1 MTQTFSQLGIRT
13 ELVELLQK
21 HGVLHPTP
29 IQEQAI
35 PGLLLGNDVI
45 AQAQTGTGK
54 TLAFVLPILEQID
67 VTQSSVQ
74 ALVITPTRELALQ
87 ITGEVRKLA
96 PAVGAKV
103 LAAYGGQDVEAQMHK
118 LRGAI
123 HMVIGTPGRLLDHLR
138 RGTVDFGDLRML
150 VLDEADQMLHMGFL
164 QDVEQ
169 IINQTS
175 NQRQTMLFSATMPQE
190 IRSVAARYMTD
201 PDEVRVQAKNI
212 TLDEIEQVVIE
223 TTDRA
228 KQDTLVQMLR
238 QNNPYLAII
247 FCRTKRRASALNEA
261 LQEMGYESDEL
272 HGDLSQAKREKVMKR
287 FRDAKL
293 QLLVATDVAARG
305 LDVEGVSHVFNYDI
319 PHDVESYIHRIGRTG
334 RAGDRGVAITFA
346 VPRDREFVDL
356 IEAGIKRTIPKRTAD
371 GQKVTNRPAAPQGKG
386 KPRQGERQGGRGRQF
401 DGERSGKGGRQYGG
415 DRSGK
420 GGVENPY
427 NREVPAGGGK
437 QSEGARST
445 GGRGIYGA
453 DRPTYGGDRNG
464 NDRQGGG
471 GKQYGGERQGG
482 GGKQYG
488 GERQGGGG
496 RQYGGESQGGGG
508 RQYGGERQG
517 GGGKQYG
524 GERQGGGGKQYGG
537 ERQGGGG
544 KQYGGERQGG
554 GGNQYGGERQG
565 GGGKQYGGERQGGG
579 GKQYGGERQGDGGRQ
594 YGGERQGGGKQ
605 FGGGRAGGWG
615 AGKPSKPGKSAPNRG
630 GRGR

>member
-1 MTQTFSQLGIRT
+1 MMNGAERKGARCESLAFLPGLFVQTTGKNERRKIRLTQTFSQLGIRP

-21 HGVLHPTP
+21 QGVLHPTP

-67 VTQSSVQ
+67 VTLSSVQ

-87 ITGEVRKLA
+87 ITEEVRKLA

-118 LRGAI
+118 LRGTI
-123 HMVIGTPGRLLDHLR
+123 HLVIGTPGRLLDHLR
-138 RGTVDFGDLRML
+138 RGTVDFRELRML

-164 QDVEQ
+164 QEVEQ
-169 IINQTS
+169 IIHQTS

-190 IRSVAARYMTD
+190 IRAVAARYMTD

-238 QNNPYLAII
+238 QYNPYLAII

-261 LQEMGYESDEL
+261 LQEMGFESDEL

-287 FRDAKL
+287 FREAKL

-346 VPRDREFVDL
+346 APRDREFVEL
-356 IEAGIKRTIPKRTAD
+356 IEAGIQRTIPKRTAD
-371 GQKVTNRPAAPQGKG
+371 GQKVMNRPAASQGKG
-386 KPRQGERQGGRGRQF
+386 QPRQGERQGGRGRQYG
-401 DGERSGKGGRQYGG
+401 GERSR
-415 DRSGK
+415 
-420 GGVENPY
+420 
-427 NREVPAGGGK
+427 GGGK
-437 QSEGARST
+437 QAEAGRRT

-453 DRPTYGGDRNG
+453 ARPTWGGGQNGKDRPGSGG
-464 NDRQGGG
+464 RQF
-471 GKQYGGERQGG
+471 
-482 GGKQYG
+482 G

-496 RQYGGESQGGGG
+496 RQFGGERQGGGGRQFGGERQGGGGRQFGGDRQGGGGRQYGGDRQGGGGRQYGDERQGGGGRQFGGERQGGGGRQFGGERQGGGG

-517 GGGKQYG
+517 GGG
-524 GERQGGGGKQYGG
+524 
-537 ERQGGGG
+537 
-544 KQYGGERQGG
+544 
-554 GGNQYGGERQG
+554 
-565 GGGKQYGGERQGGG
+565 
-579 GKQYGGERQGDGGRQ
+579 RQ
-594 YGGERQGGGKQ
+594 YGG
-605 FGGGRAGGWG
+605 
-615 AGKPSKPGKSAPNRG
+615 GKPAKTGKTSPNRG